1 MDAHKATADK
11 DSAAA
16 RDAAATVTLDLA
28 RSYYCA
34 VADETE
40 ALVLE
45 RLGGFKGDQGA
56 IREWLAPCAARAA
69 LAVSLCKRIGAT
81 AANALGAWE
90 KGVERSI
97 RSRRR
102 SKLGKVRKG
111 PTGAERAPRNL
122 YYQYVYQLYLAG
134 NLDPVCPFERLTG
147 LKKDA
152 ENPPNFFL

>member
-1 MDAHKATADK
+1 M
-11 DSAAA
+11 
-16 RDAAATVTLDLA
+16 
-28 RSYYCA
+28 
-34 VADETE
+34 
-40 ALVLE
+40 
-45 RLGGFKGDQGA
+45 
-56 IREWLAPCAARAA
+56 
-69 LAVSLCKRIGAT
+69 CKRIGAT